1 MRFLKSF
8 ESNTD
13 KNKVVDEVVADVGDF
28 FQLFTDKLIKYKK
41 YDDWEEKLEKLMY
54 SDFDSF
60 DYYQLYEYDMDGRY
74 SYAKS
79 KIIKAAN
86 ELHAEVKYSIML
98 NNPEILTTGYY
109 FTKKINKENVD
120 KTIEDLEKSIKLS
133 SEYLDYLRKL

>member
-28 FQLFTDKLIKYKK
+28 FQLFTDKLIKYKT

-98 NNPEILTTGYY
+98 NNLEILTTGYY

-133 SEYLDYLRKL
+133 SEYLDYLKKL